1 MSGIIVLENNINH
14 INVLTE
20 EDYINIEN
28 YMNSIIEEDLIYE
41 DLIYEELTEEDLHN
55 IDEYFDQIDSRL

>member
-1 MSGIIVLENNINH
+1 MSSIRVFEDNIEH

-41 DLIYEELTEEDLHN
+41 ELTEEDLHN
-55 IDEYFDQIDSRL
+55 IDEYFNQIDSKL

>member
-1 MSGIIVLENNINH
+1 MSSIIVFKDNIEH

-41 DLIYEELTEEDLHN
+41 ELTEEDLHN
-55 IDEYFDQIDSRL
+55 IDEYFNQIDSKL